1 MKKYFLSL
9 GLIAA
14 AAFTLTNCTQEIVD
28 PDQGAETVGVP
39 FEIVAKSV
47 DTKTTNNGLSTV
59 WAEGDAVNLF
69 HAVAGKTEYVSDGEF
84 KFEGENVFKGTLAG
98 ELSEGLLYDWFAIY
112 PYLSKVTTPANTSYG
127 YVTVASSASGKQVQK
142 GNNSMAHIAGAN
154 YPLAGVC
161 ADCEYEAGVAVEI
174 GMSHLTS
181 LLEVVVTNTIE
192 DPLTVTSV
200 SFTAPDNVVGTYYID
215 FTGEDVI
222 YTPSG
227 DSYVSKTANLTVTG
241 GEALAQGESAKF
253 YLAVKPFTAAA
264 NSKLTLSVNGYAKEV
279 TLPAETAFNAGE
291 IKTLNFNYNK
301 VKVELPALSL
311 PWYEDFSSNDLSKYE
326 LTNGTKTQNDQEVV
340 VETKLYE
347 SDQLAGGSAPE
358 ILIASKGGSLTATVA
373 TDDYVGDLVLS
384 FKSNHA
390 DYLTIS
396 TTSGVVI
403 SKVSDTE
410 YTLSVPEGV
419 STFDITLK
427 NTATSNARVD
437 DIEIA
442 KPRAT
447 QTLTFENDMYKL
459 DLNSAEMASFVGQ
472 VVSGS
477 KTDVTYSSNNE
488 DVATVD
494 SETGTVTLT
503 GATGT
508 AVITA
513 AALQTDEYKA
523 ATALYTIV
531 VSNPEATLTEKTVT
545 YAFGTDAEVGFST
558 WTSSYTS
565 HTAVY
570 EDATITFE
578 SANKQSGTI
587 TDCPVTK
594 GKSVTIVMGDNRTLK
609 SVDLTLKQWTTKTQ
623 TVTLNYSIDGGA
635 TYTSSSTSSTFAL
648 SADVPEGTNAI
659 KFTFSSSSNQVGI
672 VSCELTF
679 DVAE

>member
-301 VKVELPALSL
+301 VKVELPSLTL
-311 PWYEDFSSNDLSKYE
+311 PWYEDFSSADLSNYE
-326 LTNGTKTQNDQEVV
+326 VTNSTTSTS
-340 VETKLYE
+340 ETKLYE
-347 SDQLAGGSAPE
+347 TDPLAGSEAPE
-358 ILIASKGGSLTATVA
+358 LLIAKGNGAFKATLSA
-373 TDDYVGDLVLS
+373 DGYSGDLTLL
-384 FKSNHA
+384 FKSN
-390 DYLTIS
+390 YPERISVTTPTEGVTLTS
-396 TTSGVVI
+396 
-403 SKVSDTE
+403 VSNEE
-410 YTLSVPEGV
+410 YTVNVATGV
-419 STFDITLK
+419 QEFSLVFT
-427 NTATSNARVD
+427 NTSTSNTRID
-437 DIEIA
+437 DIQLV
-442 KPRAT
+442 KGVLLS
-447 QTLTFENDMYKL
+447 QNLTFATTAYSLVLGTDEAD
-459 DLNSAEMASFVGQ
+459 SFVGQ
-472 VVSGS
+472 SVEGAE
-477 KTDVTYSSNNE
+477 TEVTYSSDNE
-488 DVATVD
+488 AVASVDPQTGVVTLMGIEGSANITAKAVAT
-494 SETGTVTLT
+494 
-503 GATGT
+503 A
-508 AVITA
+508 
-513 AALQTDEYKA
+513 EYKE
-523 ATALYTIV
+523 ATAEYLISVSQPSTGEAKTYTFEITT
-531 VSNPEATLTEKTVT
+531 SDFN
-545 YAFGTDAEVGFST
+545 S
-558 WTSSYTS
+558 SSYTANNGE
-565 HTAVY
+565 HTST
-570 EDATITFE
+570 ATADDGSTME
-578 SANKQSGTI
+578 VK
-587 TDCPVTK
+587 
-594 GKSVTIVMGDNRTLK
+594 
-609 SVDLTLKQWTTKTQ
+609 WT
-623 TVTLNYSIDGGA
+623 
-635 TYTSSSTSSTFAL
+635 
-648 SADVPEGTNAI
+648 
-659 KFTFSSSSNQVGI
+659 SNQVMYQNSVMQWQKNSGYI
-672 VSCELTF
+672 YNTTNLGTIDSVSLENNTGGTF
-679 DVAE
+679 TTNIGNAPQPTSAGEGGFFKVSVGSATGKILKVVVTFTK